1 MDKETT
7 RVVQSRA
14 LGKSDTLALG
24 INGVIGSGI
33 FFLPS
38 VGHKLLGPA
47 AILSTL
53 LAGVLAWMIASA
65 FGSVA
70 KGYSKNG
77 GAYLYTRDHFGN
89 WPGFVVGWM
98 TWLVAV
104 TSWGALLNA
113 LFLALG
119 GLFSAVAEPGVKEL
133 GMTVLVALLVWVNI
147 RGLTLGARFSTI
159 LTLLKATPLI
169 LLAILGFSDIEMT
182 RFETFAPMGFNG
194 FADATLLILYAY
206 VGFESLVVPASE
218 ISDAKSTLPRILPGL
233 IVGVTILYL
242 MLQTLCIGTL
252 DGLADRANPISDAAS
267 LALGDTVG
275 VAFLWVSVVSVL
287 GVNAGTA
294 LVTPRRLAALS
305 EQGEAPRVLSR
316 LHSRY
321 GTPSYSIAL
330 TGGAA
335 LFFALSG
342 SFKELALLSVVA
354 RFVQYLPTCWIAM
367 VGALRPENRDPAL
380 AFKAGIALLVSV
392 ALLMASDPSKLVAG
406 ALGITVLS
414 LAYLVFS
421 RSRYSR

>member
-1 MDKETT
+1 MRPLYPMDKETK
-7 RVVQSRA
+7 QAHQGHS
-14 LGKSDTLALG
+14 LGRGDTLALG
-24 INGVIGSGI
+24 VNGVIGSGI

-65 FGSVA
+65 FGAVA
-70 KGYSKNG
+70 KGYEKNG

-119 GLFSAVAEPGVKEL
+119 GLHSAIAEPGVKQL
-133 GMTVLVALLVWVNI
+133 GMTVLVALLVLVNI
-147 RGLTLGARFSTI
+147 RGLTLGAKFSTI

-169 LLAILGFSDIEMT
+169 LLAIFGLPAVEMT
-182 RFETFAPMGFNG
+182 RFETFAPMGFSG

-242 MLQTLCIGTL
+242 MLQALCIGTL
-252 DGLADRANPISDAAS
+252 DDLGDRANPISDAAS

-294 LVTPRRLAALS
+294 LVTPRRLAAL
-305 EQGEAPRVLSR
+305 GA
-316 LHSRY
+316 
-321 GTPSYSIAL
+321 
-330 TGGAA
+330 GG
-335 LFFALSG
+335 G
-342 SFKELALLSVVA
+342 PKD
-354 RFVQYLPTCWIAM
+354 FVQVAFSLRHAIICDCFDRW
-367 VGALRPENRDPAL
+367 VGT
-380 AFKAGIALLVSV
+380 F
-392 ALLMASDPSKLVAG
+392 
-406 ALGITVLS
+406 
-414 LAYLVFS
+414 F
-421 RSRYSR
+421 RSQRFL